1 MCGIFGF
8 VCNDVLSSKKCTDSL
23 KIGMDKISHRGPDG
37 DGVWL
42 DPDGH
47 VAFGHVRLAIIGLSD
62 GQQPMQSGDGRFA
75 ITFNGEI
82 YNYLELREELGPTNF
97 HTQTDTEVILRG
109 YQKWGIGIL
118 DKLIGMFALAIYD
131 RKKKE
136 LFLARDQFGIK
147 PLYWTVEKNKFLF
160 ASEQKA
166 LLPFVKE
173 LKIDQRGLSDYFTYQ
188 FTVGSKTMYCGI
200 SQLKP
205 GHYIKFGLGKTP
217 IVTKY
222 WEIDY
227 DIDYEH
233 TEKWFIERL
242 REITDRSL
250 RYHLV
255 SDTDVGSYASGGV
268 DSSLLSILASQI
280 SPTKLKS
287 YHGRFTSERYDES
300 SYAKSITKVNNIDL
314 TVVDIHE
321 DDFIDN
327 IEKVIWHLDQPT
339 AGPGSFPQYMVS
351 RRVSQDVKVVISG
364 LGGDELFGGYA
375 RYLVAYFDQCIK
387 GAIEGTLNDG
397 NFLVT
402 YESIIPNLR
411 TLEPYKPMLQELWS
425 NGLFGAAKERYWKII
440 NRSNTL
446 DSIIEPEVLNI
457 DSTYEEF
464 SKIFD
469 GSGLKKSSYFDS
481 MTHFDFK
488 TLLPALLHVEDRM
501 GMAHGL
507 EARVPIL
514 AKELLEFSAKIPAD
528 MKFKNGELKRLL
540 KLAYKDIIPSEI
552 LNRKDKMGFP
562 VPLNDWLRKGGRSR
576 QFVGDILGSQKAN
589 NRFYLSSGLNIDEL
603 LSGQGSYGRNL
614 WGLLCLELWQIAF
627 LDDCRIP

>member
-1 MCGIFGF
+1 MCGIFGLISK
-8 VCNDVLSSKKCTDSL
+8 DVLSREKRTDLL
-23 KIGMDKISHRGPDG
+23 KVGMDKISHRGPDG

-42 DPDGH
+42 DPEGH

-62 GQQPMQSGDGRFA
+62 GQQPMQSDDDRFV

-82 YNYLELREELGPTNF
+82 YNYVELREELGLTNF

-109 YQKWGIGIL
+109 YQKWGTGVL

-147 PLYWTVEKNKFLF
+147 PLYWTAENDTLVF

-166 LLPFVKE
+166 LLPYMKE
-173 LKIDQRGLSDYFTYQ
+173 LKIDQRGLSDYFSYQ
-188 FTVGSKTMYCGI
+188 YTVGSKTMYAGL
-200 SQLKP
+200 SQLRP
-205 GHYIKFGLGKTP
+205 GHYVKFVLGKTP
-217 IVTKY
+217 IEIKY
-222 WEIDY
+222 WDVDY
-227 DIDYEH
+227 NIDYEH
-233 TEKWFIERL
+233 TEKWFVERL

-255 SDTDVGSYASGGV
+255 ADTEIGSYASGGV
-268 DSSLLSILASQI
+268 DSSLLSILASQT
-280 SPTKLKS
+280 SSNELKS
-287 YHGRFTSERYDES
+287 YNGRFLGEKYDES
-300 SYAKSITKVNNIDL
+300 SYAKSITQRNNINL

-321 DDFIDN
+321 DDFVDN

-351 RRVSQDVKVVISG
+351 QRASQDVKVVLG
-364 LGGDELFGGYA
+364 GQGGDELFGGYA
-375 RYLVAYFDQCIK
+375 RYLVAYFEQCIK
-387 GAIEGTLNDG
+387 GALEGTLNDG

-411 TLEPYKPMLQELWS
+411 TLEGYKPMLQELWS
-425 NGLFGAAKERYWKII
+425 DGLFGDPKDRYWRLI

-446 DSIIEPEVLNI
+446 GVIIEPDLLNL

-464 SKIFD
+464 VEIYN
-469 GSGLKKSSYFDS
+469 GSGLNKESYFDS

-488 TLLPALLHVEDRM
+488 TLLPALLSVEDRM
-501 GMAHGL
+501 SMAHGL

-514 AKELLEFSAKIPAD
+514 FKELMEFSATIPAD
-528 MKFKNGELKRLL
+528 IKFKDGELKRLL
-540 KLAYKDIIPSEI
+540 KIAFKDKIPKEI

-562 VPLNDWLRKGGRSR
+562 VPLNDWLRKGGRTR
-576 QFVGDILGSQKAN
+576 QFVGDILGSQKAK
-589 NRFYLSSGLNIDEL
+589 NRFYLRSGLNIDEL
-603 LSGQGSYGRNL
+603 LNGQGSYGRNL
-614 WGLLCLELWQIAF
+614 WGLLCLELWQTAF
-627 LDDCRIP
+627 IDDKSIV

>member
-1 MCGIFGF
+1 MCGIFGLISK
-8 VCNDVLSSKKCTDSL
+8 DVLSREKRTDVL

-62 GQQPMQSGDGRFA
+62 GQQPMQSDDDRFV

-82 YNYLELREELGPTNF
+82 YNYIELREELGSTNF

-109 YQKWGIGIL
+109 YQKWGTGIL

-147 PLYWTVEKNKFLF
+147 PLYWTAEKDKLVF

-166 LLPFVKE
+166 LLPYMKE
-173 LKIDQRGLSDYFTYQ
+173 LKIDQRGLSDYFSYQ
-188 FTVGSKTMYCGI
+188 YTVGSKTMYAGL
-200 SQLKP
+200 SQLRP
-205 GHYIKFGLGKTP
+205 GHYIKFVLGTTP
-217 IVTKY
+217 IEIKY
-222 WEIDY
+222 WDVDY
-227 DIDYEH
+227 NIDYEH
-233 TEKWFIERL
+233 TEKWFVERL

-255 SDTDVGSYASGGV
+255 ADTEIGSYASGGV
-268 DSSLLSILASQI
+268 DSSLLSILASQT
-280 SPTKLKS
+280 SSNELKS
-287 YHGRFTSERYDES
+287 YNGRFLGEKYDES
-300 SYAKSITKVNNIDL
+300 SYAKSITQRNNIDL
-314 TVVDIHE
+314 TVVDIQE
-321 DDFIDN
+321 DDFVDN

-351 RRVSQDVKVVISG
+351 QRASQDVKVVLG
-364 LGGDELFGGYA
+364 GQGGDELFGGYA
-375 RYLVAYFDQCIK
+375 RYLVAYFEQCIK
-387 GAIEGTLNDG
+387 GALEGTLNDG

-402 YESIIPNLR
+402 YDSIIPNLR
-411 TLEPYKPMLQELWS
+411 TLEGYKPMLQELWS
-425 NGLFGAAKERYWKII
+425 DGLFGDPKDRYWRLI

-446 DSIIEPEVLNI
+446 GAIIEPDLLNL

-464 SKIFD
+464 VEIYN
-469 GSGLKKSSYFDS
+469 GSGLTKESYFDS

-488 TLLPALLHVEDRM
+488 TLLPALLSVEDRM
-501 GMAHGL
+501 SMAHGL

-514 AKELLEFSAKIPAD
+514 FKELMEFSATIPAD
-528 MKFKNGELKRLL
+528 IKFKDGELKRLL
-540 KLAYKDIIPSEI
+540 KIAFKDKIPKEI

-562 VPLNDWLRKGGRSR
+562 VPLNDWLRKGGRTR
-576 QFVGDILGSQKAN
+576 QFVGDILGSQKAK
-589 NRFYLSSGLNIDEL
+589 NRFYLRSGLNIDEL
-603 LSGQGSYGRNL
+603 LNGQGSYGRNL
-614 WGLLCLELWQIAF
+614 WGLLCLELWQTAF
-627 LDDCRIP
+627 LDDNSIA